1 MVRFESYDPTG
12 GAGTKGEDVIEISK
26 DRELLFIG
34 GRWTEPHGGAWIEV
48 ESPTTEE
55 IIGRVP
61 RPSVADGEAAVAAA
75 REAFDEGPW
84 PHLEPGERAA
94 CLERLADGLD
104 ARAEAM
110 ALVLAAELGAPLPL
124 ADGLNRSGTA
134 SIRACAALAD
144 QIPFEEERRA
154 GADDLRI
161 IREPVGVVLGIVP
174 WNAPLALAG
183 QKIGS
188 ALMAGCTLVLKPA
201 IEDPL
206 VAYALAD
213 AAAEAGF
220 PDGVISILPAD
231 RDVGEAMVR
240 DPRVDHI
247 SFTGSSAVGRRI
259 MGIAAERIARV
270 SLELG
275 GKSAAIVLDDADL
288 DQALPF
294 LVRGGARNTGQ
305 VCVALTRLLVSKNRH
320 DEVVGAL
327 RDAFE
332 GLVVGDPLDPATE
345 MGPLVSRRQRRRV
358 EDYLQ
363 VGVAEGA
370 VVVTGGGR
378 PAGLER
384 GWFVEPTIFDGVTS
398 EMRIAREEIFGPVVA
413 VLTYEDEDDA
423 VRIANDSAYGL
434 AGSIFSADIDRALA
448 LARRIRTGTLAIN
461 GAGPSTVEPIGGFKQ
476 SGLGR
481 ECGVEGIL
489 ELLEIKQ
496 VKLPHAATA
505 A

>member
-1 MVRFESYDPTG
+1 
-12 GAGTKGEDVIEISK
+12 VIEISK

-34 GRWTEPHGGAWIEV
+34 GRWTEPHGGAWIDV

-61 RPSVADGEAAVAAA
+61 RPSIADGEAAVAAA

-104 ARAEAM
+104 ARAEGM
-110 ALVLAAELGAPLPL
+110 ALILAAELGAPLPL
-124 ADGLNRSGTA
+124 ADGLNRSGTS

-144 QIPFEEERRA
+144 QIPFEEERRT

-213 AAAEAGF
+213 AASEAGF

-305 VCVALTRLLVSKNRH
+305 VCVALTRLLVSRNRH
-320 DEVVGAL
+320 DEVVEAL

-332 GLVVGDPLDPATE
+332 ALVVGDPLDPATE
-345 MGPLVSRRQRRRV
+345 MGPLVSRRQRHRV

-363 VGVAEGA
+363 VGRAEGA

-434 AGSIFSADIDRALA
+434 AGSIFSADVDRALA

-496 VKLPHAATA
+496 VKLPQAAA
-505 A
+505 AA